1 LETINGSITKVV
13 FHSEDTGFKVLV
25 VKLHSGPHLRMVGE
39 FGPEIIPGT
48 IADFH
53 GDFKVHPKYGNNF
66 RVSSY
71 TISFNAEKLKSIE
84 LFIDHI
90 APNIGPERAALI
102 VNYFGEKIVDILDKT
117 SERLEE
123 VPGIGE
129 VSAQSLKKAWD
140 DNRDQWDKKQQEYSL
155 RVFLNA
161 LGIKERRVKRILNY
175 FGGGEV
181 AEETVKKDPYKLTEI
196 DGFGFTTADFI
207 AKKLGVPENDP
218 LRLRAYI
225 LYCLKTLCLSY
236 GHLFLSQN
244 EITDLVNKYAKES
257 GTLFL
262 NKQTIIT
269 SDLVELVKDLQDKGL
284 IIVETDAIYSL
295 ENYINESNS
304 ARMISSILQQSSDLI
319 LLTRESV
326 EKHIAAFEDTHDIE
340 MSPEQKDALHYF
352 AEKKV
357 FVITGAP
364 GTGKCLGK
372 NTPVLMY
379 DGSIKMVQDIV
390 KGDYLMGDDST
401 PRKVLSTCTGQEEL
415 YIVSS
420 NKETSYVVN
429 KSHILSLKKKKKV
442 IDISVKDYVG
452 LSLRKQESM
461 RGYRVP
467 VDFKE
472 NTVPL
477 HPYFLGYWVARGS
490 TDGPDVLSSEL
501 MQKISDTSDT
511 DINTKIEAPD
521 YYKEIIEKQIIP
533 SVYKINSRKKRL
545 ELLAGIIDS
554 IGLHLFNSYRL
565 VVGIKSFADD
575 ITYVA
580 RSLGFHVKLETEG
593 SITKVV
599 IQGDIHEIPCIIPKK
614 RATPYKRKTD
624 VLTSSI
630 NVDPIGPG
638 DYYGFELDGN
648 GRFLLG
654 DFTVTHN
661 TTILRAIVDLAVRLS
676 LNLTC
681 MTPTGISAKKMAQTI
696 KYEAYTIHRR
706 LGFRGNS
713 WMHGEEN
720 KFFTDV
726 VIIDETSMVDQEV
739 FSKLLAALE
748 HRVHIIFVGDD
759 NQLPSVGAGN
769 VLRELINCHQLPVVR
784 LEQIFRQDE
793 ASDIIKAAHK
803 IKNGDTDLS
812 MFKGDPKGDIFF
824 IRENNPAK
832 IEDYVVRLAQKLKSD
847 DKKFQIITARNEG
860 PLSVKELNE
869 SLQNILNSGPEKEI
883 ILKNFKVKRGDR
895 VIVIKNDYE
904 IGVFNG
910 EIGKVIDLEN
920 NFISILIDD
929 RVVSISREE
938 ANDKLKLAYSIT
950 VHRAQGQEYPYIILP
965 FINQFGRNLL
975 QRNLLYTAITRA
987 KKKVIVIGHGSA
999 LEKAINN
1006 ASVDKRNTKLGVRI
1020 KSCLQREKN
1029 LSFSEQLEEQVNSL
1043 GQISR
1048 EEPF

>member
-1 LETINGSITKVV
+1 LETINGSIAKVV
-13 FHSEDTGFKVLV
+13 FHSEETGFKVLI

-66 RVSSY
+66 RVASY

-236 GHLFLSQN
+236 GHLYLTQN

-257 GTLFL
+257 GTQFL
-262 NKQTIIT
+262 DKQIIIL
-269 SDLVELVKDLQDKGL
+269 SDLAELIKNLQDKGL
-284 IIVETDAIYSL
+284 IIVETDAVYAL
-295 ENYINESNS
+295 ENYINESTS
-304 ARMISSILQQSSDLI
+304 ARMISSILQRNSDLI

-326 EKHIAAFEDTHDIE
+326 EKHIATFEKTHDIE
-340 MSPEQKDALHYF
+340 MSPEQKEALHYF

-372 NTPVLMY
+372 DTPILMY
-379 DGSIKMVQDIV
+379 DGTIKMVQDV
-390 KGDYLMGDDST
+390 LKGDLIMGDDST
-401 PRKVLSTCTGQEEL
+401 PREVLSTCTGQEEL
-415 YIVSS
+415 FKISS

-429 KSHILSLKKKKKV
+429 ESHILSFKNKKETV
-442 IDISVKDYVG
+442 DIPLKDYVG
-452 LSLRKQESM
+452 FSCWKRESLK
-461 RGYRVP
+461 GYRVP

-472 NTVPL
+472 STVTL
-477 HPYFLGYWVARGS
+477 HPYFLGYWIAKGS
-490 TDGPDVLSSEL
+490 TEGPDVLCPEL
-501 MQKISDTSDT
+501 MKKIFDD
-511 DINTKIEAPD
+511 DINTKTEIPH
-521 YYKEIIEKQIIP
+521 YYKELIKHQVIP
-533 SVYKINSRKKRL
+533 QVYKVNSRKKRL

-554 IGLHLFNSYRL
+554 IGFHIPKNYKLIINNE
-565 VVGIKSFADD
+565 IFAND

-580 RSLGFHVKLETEG
+580 RSLGFHVKLKTKDNIIQ
-593 SITKVV
+593 IT
-599 IQGDIHEIPCIIPKK
+599 IQGDIHEIPCIIPNK

-624 VLTSSI
+624 ILTSSI

-638 DYYGFELDGN
+638 DYYGFELNGN

-661 TTILRAIVDLAVRLS
+661 TTILRAIVDLAMHLS

-706 LGFRGNS
+706 LGFRGDS
-713 WMHGEEN
+713 WLHGEEN

-726 VIIDETSMVDQEV
+726 VIIDEASMVDQEV
-739 FSKLLAALE
+739 FSRLLAALE

-769 VLRELINCHQLPVVR
+769 VLRELINCNQIPVVK
-784 LEQIFRQDE
+784 LERIFRQDE

-803 IKNGDTDLS
+803 IKNGSTDLS
-812 MFKGDPKGDIFF
+812 MFKGDPKGDVFF

-832 IEDYVVRLAQKLKSD
+832 IEDYVVRLAQKLKNNN
-847 DKKFQIITARNEG
+847 KRFQIITARNEG

-883 ILKNFKVKRGDR
+883 ILKNFKIKRGDR

-904 IGVFNG
+904 VGVFNG

-929 RVVSISREE
+929 RIVNISREE

-950 VHRAQGQEYPYIILP
+950 VHRSQGQEYPYIILP
-965 FINQFGRNLL
+965 FINQFGKNLL

-1006 ASVDKRNTKLGVRI
+1006 ASVDKRNTKLGERI
-1020 KSCLQREKN
+1020 KGCLQRKKN
-1029 LSFSEQLEEQVNSL
+1029 FSFSKQLEEQVNSL